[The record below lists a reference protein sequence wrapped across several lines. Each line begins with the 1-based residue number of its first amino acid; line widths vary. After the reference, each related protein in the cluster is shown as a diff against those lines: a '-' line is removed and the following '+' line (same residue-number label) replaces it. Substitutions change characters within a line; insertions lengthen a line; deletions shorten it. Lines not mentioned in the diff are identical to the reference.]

1 MKRSVRTLI
10 LLIVSSICLYSC
22 SSVRYLQPG
31 ESMLVK
37 NEVKVV
43 DAKNPDF
50 DNLKSYVRPIPNKKF
65 IDLFRIKTVFYAWGQ
80 PTYDKNGNTKD
91 DKFKKFLREKVGE
104 APVLLDSV
112 QIINSV
118 DQLKIVMKQL
128 GYFDA
133 EVDYKVTFK
142 RKDHKKSKVDYFV
155 TAHEPYTV
163 SRIRYDIS
171 IPEYKRIVVLNQ
183 RKSVLSNGMQ
193 YNENLINDELTRI
206 IDLIRNEGYYYV
218 EKSILRCEVMYDP
231 PDSTGKDP
239 RSVNLTIMLNIP
251 QGESA
256 SRYLYKYYINN
267 VYVNPDMP
275 SLTVTDVDYDTTFY
289 YYQTRRDSSRMFFID
304 ERFDGQVQKP
314 YFSYKVLSN
323 AIFTRTGQHYAQ
335 FSRNLS
341 SRSLNSL
348 DNFDYINIVYRENE
362 ALLDTVHRT
371 GALDVYY
378 RMIRKKRHSVGG
390 QIELRNDKSAIS
402 LSYTNRNIFRG
413 AEHLTLNLSGGYFYY
428 SLANL
433 FKGQN
438 SLSYPEFGAS
448 ASLNFPNRMFL
459 LNNLISENTVS
470 RSTTLKFAVSYL
482 GLYNRLMYSAAL
494 VYLWSPSS
502 YMSHN
507 VSPIEIS
514 TINNSDKRLTSLM
527 NYDAYPESY
536 QNKFGKFMLFSAKY
550 TFNYLIPK
558 FVESRRHNMHL
569 SVNAESCGTILL
581 GLNKLISPNERW
593 VLGRNQLDS
602 TGYNYTAFEKLDI
615 LWNYTYTINNDNAI
629 AMRSDVGFIIPL
641 DKDSYVPY
649 EKGFY
654 MGTSNSMRGW
664 SYRGLG
670 PGSYQHG
677 EDTLYTGDIKIEFNL
692 EYRGTI
698 YRSFKY
704 GIFADVGNIWL
715 SRKNDDMPGAEF
727 AFNRFFKELAVDV
740 GVGLRLDFNFFVIRV
755 DYAVPIYDPMRSEEQ
770 GGRFINALW
779 LLPPHRYRILQGLKV
794 AIGYAF

>member
-1 MKRSVRTLI
+1 
-10 LLIVSSICLYSC
+10 
-22 SSVRYLQPG
+22 
-31 ESMLVK
+31 MLVK

-65 IDLFRIKTVFYAWGQ
+65 MDLFRIKTVFYEWGQ

-91 DKFKKFLREKVGE
+91 DKFRKFLRERVGE

-112 QIINSV
+112 DITNSV

-133 EVDYKVTFK
+133 EVDYAVTYK
-142 RKDHKKSKVDYFV
+142 RKDQKKSKVDYFV

-183 RKSVLSNGMQ
+183 RKSVLSPGMQ

-206 IDLIRNEGYYYV
+206 INLVRNEGYYYV
-218 EKSILRCEVMYDP
+218 ERSIMRCDVMYDP
-231 PDSTGKDP
+231 PDSTGADP
-239 RSVNLTIMLNIP
+239 RSVNLTIVINIP
-251 QGESA
+251 QDDNA
-256 SRYLYKYYINN
+256 SRYLYKYCINN

-275 SLTVTDVDYDTTFY
+275 SLTATDAIYDTNFY
-289 YYQTRRDSSRMFFID
+289 FFQTRRDSSRMFFVE
-304 ERFDGQVQKP
+304 ERLDGRVQKP
-314 YFSYKVLSN
+314 YFSYKMLSN
-323 AIFTRTGQHYAQ
+323 AIFTRTGQNYSQ
-335 FSRNLS
+335 LSRSLS

-348 DNFDYINIVYRENE
+348 DNFDYINIVFRENE
-362 ALLDTVHRT
+362 SLLDTLHRT

-378 RMIRKKRHSVGG
+378 QMIRKKRHSAGG

-402 LSYTNRNIFRG
+402 LTYTNRNIFRG
-413 AEHLTLNLSGGYFYY
+413 AEHLTINLSGGYFYY
-428 SLANL
+428 SLSNL
-433 FKGQN
+433 FKGEKAY
-438 SLSYPEFGAS
+438 SYPEFSAS
-448 ASLNFPNRMFL
+448 ASLNFPNRLFL
-459 LNNLISENTVS
+459 FNNLISDNTVS
-470 RSTTLKFAVSYL
+470 RSTTVKFGINYS
-482 GLYNRLMYSAAL
+482 GLYRRLMYSAAL

-502 YMSHN
+502 YMSHS
-507 VSPIEIS
+507 VTPIEIN
-514 TINNSDKRLTSLM
+514 TINNSDKRLTYLM

-550 TFNYLIPK
+550 SFNYLIPK

-569 SVNAESCGTILL
+569 SVNAESCGTILM
-581 GLNKLISPNERW
+581 GLNKLIAPNERW
-593 VLGRNQLDS
+593 VIGRNELDS
-602 TGYNYTAFEKLDI
+602 TGYNYTAFEKVDV
-615 LWNYTYTINNDNAI
+615 LWNYTYAINSDNSI
-629 AMRSDVGFIIPL
+629 AMRSDFGFIIPL

-664 SYRGLG
+664 GYRGLG

-715 SRKNDDMPGAEF
+715 ARKNKDMPGAEF
-727 AFNRFFKELAVDV
+727 AFDRFFKELAVDV

-770 GGRFINALW
+770 GGRVINALW
-779 LLPPHRYRILQGLKV
+779 LKPPHKFRIFQGLKI

>member
-1 MKRSVRTLI
+1 MKRSVKTL
-10 LLIVSSICLYSC
+10 LFLIVSGICLYSC
-22 SSVRYLQPG
+22 SSVRHLQPG

-65 IDLFRIKTVFYAWGQ
+65 MDLFRIKTVFYEWGQ

-91 DKFKKFLREKVGE
+91 DKFRKFLRERVGE

-112 QIINSV
+112 DITNSV

-133 EVDYKVTFK
+133 EVDYAVTYK
-142 RKDHKKSKVDYFV
+142 RKDQKKSKVDYFV

-183 RKSVLSNGMQ
+183 RKSVLSPGMQ

-206 IDLIRNEGYYYV
+206 INLIRNEGYYYV
-218 EKSILRCEVMYDP
+218 ERSIMRCDVMYDP
-231 PDSTGKDP
+231 PDSTGADP
-239 RSVNLTIMLNIP
+239 RSVNLTIVINIP
-251 QGESA
+251 QDDNA
-256 SRYLYKYYINN
+256 SRYLYKYCINN

-275 SLTVTDVDYDTTFY
+275 SLTATDAIYDTNFY
-289 YYQTRRDSSRMFFID
+289 FFQTRRDSSRMFFVE
-304 ERFDGQVQKP
+304 ERLDGRVQKP
-314 YFSYKVLSN
+314 YFSYKMLSN
-323 AIFTRTGQHYAQ
+323 AIFTRTGQNYSQ
-335 FSRNLS
+335 LSRSLS

-348 DNFDYINIVYRENE
+348 DNFDYINIVFRENE
-362 ALLDTVHRT
+362 SLLDTLHRT

-378 RMIRKKRHSVGG
+378 QMIRKKRHSAGG

-402 LSYTNRNIFRG
+402 LTYTNRNIFRG
-413 AEHLTLNLSGGYFYY
+413 AEHLTINLSGGYFYY
-428 SLANL
+428 SLSNL
-433 FKGQN
+433 FKGEKAY
-438 SLSYPEFGAS
+438 SYPEFSAS
-448 ASLNFPNRMFL
+448 ASLNFPNRLFL
-459 LNNLISENTVS
+459 FNNLISDNTVS
-470 RSTTLKFAVSYL
+470 RSTTVKFGINYS
-482 GLYNRLMYSAAL
+482 GLYRRLMYSAAL

-502 YMSHN
+502 YMSHS
-507 VSPIEIS
+507 VTPIEIN
-514 TINNSDKRLTSLM
+514 TINNSDKRLTYLM
-527 NYDAYPESY
+527 NYNAYPESY

-550 TFNYLIPK
+550 SFNYLIPK

-569 SVNAESCGTILL
+569 SVNAESCGTILM
-581 GLNKLISPNERW
+581 GLNKLIAPNERW
-593 VLGRNQLDS
+593 VIGRNELDS
-602 TGYNYTAFEKLDI
+602 TGYNYTAFEKVDV
-615 LWNYTYTINNDNAI
+615 LWNYTYAINSDNSI
-629 AMRSDVGFIIPL
+629 AMRSDFGFIIPL

-664 SYRGLG
+664 GYRGLG

-715 SRKNDDMPGAEF
+715 ARKNKDMPGAEF
-727 AFNRFFKELAVDV
+727 AFDRFFKELAVDV

-770 GGRFINALW
+770 GGRVINALW
-779 LLPPHRYRILQGLKV
+779 LKPPHKFRIFQGLKI

>member
-1 MKRSVRTLI
+1 
-10 LLIVSSICLYSC
+10 
-22 SSVRYLQPG
+22 
-31 ESMLVK
+31 MLVK

-65 IDLFRIKTVFYAWGQ
+65 MDLFRIKTVFYEWGQ

-91 DKFKKFLREKVGE
+91 DKFRKFLRERVGE

-112 QIINSV
+112 DITNSV

-133 EVDYKVTFK
+133 EVDYAVTYK
-142 RKDHKKSKVDYFV
+142 RKDQKKSKVDYFV

-183 RKSVLSNGMQ
+183 RKSVLSPGMQ

-206 IDLIRNEGYYYV
+206 INLIRNEGYYYV
-218 EKSILRCEVMYDP
+218 ERSIMRCDVMYDP
-231 PDSTGKDP
+231 PDSTGADP
-239 RSVNLTIMLNIP
+239 RSVNLTIVINIP
-251 QGESA
+251 QDDNA
-256 SRYLYKYYINN
+256 SRYLYKYCINN

-275 SLTVTDVDYDTTFY
+275 SLTATDAIYDTNFY
-289 YYQTRRDSSRMFFID
+289 FFQTRRDSSRMFFVE
-304 ERFDGQVQKP
+304 ERLDGRVQKP
-314 YFSYKVLSN
+314 YFSYKMLSN
-323 AIFTRTGQHYAQ
+323 AIFTRTGQNYSQ
-335 FSRNLS
+335 LSRSLS

-348 DNFDYINIVYRENE
+348 DNFDYINIVFRENE
-362 ALLDTVHRT
+362 SLLDTLHRT

-378 RMIRKKRHSVGG
+378 QMIRKKRHSAGG

-402 LSYTNRNIFRG
+402 LTYTNRNIFRG
-413 AEHLTLNLSGGYFYY
+413 AEHLTINLSGGYFYY
-428 SLANL
+428 SLSNL
-433 FKGQN
+433 FKGEKAY
-438 SLSYPEFGAS
+438 SYPEFSAS
-448 ASLNFPNRMFL
+448 ASLNFPNRLFL
-459 LNNLISENTVS
+459 FNNLISDNTVS
-470 RSTTLKFAVSYL
+470 RSTTVKFGINYS
-482 GLYNRLMYSAAL
+482 GLYRRLMYSAAL

-502 YMSHN
+502 YMSHS
-507 VSPIEIS
+507 VTPIEIN
-514 TINNSDKRLTSLM
+514 TINNSDKRLTYLM

-550 TFNYLIPK
+550 SFNYLIPK

-569 SVNAESCGTILL
+569 SVNAESCGTILM
-581 GLNKLISPNERW
+581 GLNKLIAPNERW
-593 VLGRNQLDS
+593 VIGRNELDS
-602 TGYNYTAFEKLDI
+602 TGYNYTAFEKVDV
-615 LWNYTYTINNDNAI
+615 LWNYTYAINSDNSI
-629 AMRSDVGFIIPL
+629 AMRSDFGFIIPL

-664 SYRGLG
+664 GYRGLG

-715 SRKNDDMPGAEF
+715 ARKNKDMPGAEF
-727 AFNRFFKELAVDV
+727 AFDRFFKELAVDV

-770 GGRFINALW
+770 GGRVINALW
-779 LLPPHRYRILQGLKV
+779 LKPPHKFRIFQGLKI